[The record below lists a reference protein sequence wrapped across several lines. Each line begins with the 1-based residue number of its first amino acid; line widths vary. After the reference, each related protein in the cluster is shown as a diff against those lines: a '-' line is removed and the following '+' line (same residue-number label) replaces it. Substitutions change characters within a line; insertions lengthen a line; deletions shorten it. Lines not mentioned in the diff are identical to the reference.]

1 MFKLKKLK
9 KIFIIAVLLTVVGMS
24 SSVFATSTQTIS
36 SGTTSTTQQIPT
48 LNSSAGGTTG
58 TSTTNP
64 ISTINNTTTPVTTN
78 TNTTN
83 TNTANTNTNSSVYN
97 NTSLPKT
104 GVDYSIIFIILAC
117 VACAVYA
124 YIKIRDYNNIKY

>member
-24 SSVFATSTQTIS
+24 SSVFATSP
-36 SGTTSTTQQIPT
+36 QQIPT
-48 LNSSAGGTTG
+48 LNSNANG

-64 ISTINNTTTPVTTN
+64 ISTINNTITPVTTN
-78 TNTTN
+78 TNTTKTNITN

-117 VACAVYA
+117 VVCAVYA
-124 YIKIRDYNNIKY
+124 FIKIRDYNNIKY

>member
-1 MFKLKKLK
+1 MFKLKNLK

-24 SSVFATSTQTIS
+24 SSVFATSP
-36 SGTTSTTQQIPT
+36 QQIPT
-48 LNSSAGGTTG
+48 LNSNANG

-64 ISTINNTTTPVTTN
+64 ISTINNTITPVTTN
-78 TNTTN
+78 TNTNKTNTTN

-117 VACAVYA
+117 VVCAVYA
-124 YIKIRDYNNIKY
+124 FIKIRDYNNIKY

>member
-1 MFKLKKLK
+1 MFKLKNLK

-24 SSVFATSTQTIS
+24 SSVFATSP
-36 SGTTSTTQQIPT
+36 QQIPT
-48 LNSSAGGTTG
+48 LNSNANG

-64 ISTINNTTTPVTTN
+64 ISTINNTITPVTTN
-78 TNTTN
+78 TNTTKTNTTN

-124 YIKIRDYNNIKY
+124 FIKIRDYNNIKY

>member
-1 MFKLKKLK
+1 MFKLKNLK

-24 SSVFATSTQTIS
+24 SSVFATSP
-36 SGTTSTTQQIPT
+36 QQIPT
-48 LNSSAGGTTG
+48 LNSNANG

-64 ISTINNTTTPVTTN
+64 ISTINNTITPVTTNTNTTN

-97 NTSLPKT
+97 NTRLPKT

-117 VACAVYA
+117 VVCAVYA
-124 YIKIRDYNNIKY
+124 FIKIRDYNNIKY

>member
-1 MFKLKKLK
+1 MFKLKNLK

-24 SSVFATSTQTIS
+24 SSVFATSP
-36 SGTTSTTQQIPT
+36 QQIPT
-48 LNSSAGGTTG
+48 LNSNANG

-64 ISTINNTTTPVTTN
+64 ISTINNTITPVTTN
-78 TNTTN
+78 TNTTKTNTTN

-117 VACAVYA
+117 VVCAVYA
-124 YIKIRDYNNIKY
+124 FIKIRDYNNIKY

>member
-1 MFKLKKLK
+1 MFKLKNLK

-24 SSVFATSTQTIS
+24 SSVFATSP
-36 SGTTSTTQQIPT
+36 QQIPT
-48 LNSSAGGTTG
+48 LNSNANG

-64 ISTINNTTTPVTTN
+64 ISTINNTITPVTTN
-78 TNTTN
+78 TNTNKTNTTN

-117 VACAVYA
+117 VLCAVYA
-124 YIKIRDYNNIKY
+124 FIKIRDYNNIKY

>member
-24 SSVFATSTQTIS
+24 SSVFATSTQ
-36 SGTTSTTQQIPT
+36 QIPT
-48 LNSSAGGTTG
+48 LNSNANG

-64 ISTINNTTTPVTTN
+64 ISTINNTITPVTTN
-78 TNTTN
+78 TNTTNTTN

-124 YIKIRDYNNIKY
+124 FIKIRDYNNIKY

>member
-1 MFKLKKLK
+1 MFKLKNLK

-24 SSVFATSTQTIS
+24 SSVFATSP
-36 SGTTSTTQQIPT
+36 QQIPT
-48 LNSSAGGTTG
+48 LNSNANG

-64 ISTINNTTTPVTTN
+64 ISTINNTITPVTTN
-78 TNTTN
+78 TNTTNTNTTNKNTTN

-117 VACAVYA
+117 VVCAVYA
-124 YIKIRDYNNIKY
+124 FIKIRDYNNIKY

>member
-1 MFKLKKLK
+1 MFKLKNLK

-24 SSVFATSTQTIS
+24 SSVFATSP
-36 SGTTSTTQQIPT
+36 QQIPT
-48 LNSSAGGTTG
+48 LNSNANG

-64 ISTINNTTTPVTTN
+64 ISTINNTITPVTTN
-78 TNTTN
+78 TNTTKTNTTN

-117 VACAVYA
+117 VLCAVYA
-124 YIKIRDYNNIKY
+124 FIKIRDYNNIKY